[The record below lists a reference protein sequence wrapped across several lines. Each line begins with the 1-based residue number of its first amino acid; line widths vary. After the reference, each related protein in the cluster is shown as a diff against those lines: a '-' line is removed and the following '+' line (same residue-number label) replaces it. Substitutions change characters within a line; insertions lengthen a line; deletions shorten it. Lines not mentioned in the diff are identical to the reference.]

1 MENFNLKQYFY
12 EKRAQGVT
20 VGRIAELLDISVEE
34 LMGQVE
40 GSKLA
45 EKPIKKDPEPIEKPE
60 KPVEEP
66 KPEVIKEPE
75 TPVEEQ
81 KPVEEPEDD
90 SQSWL
95 ED

>member
-34 LMGQVE
+34 LMEQVNGAKIME
-40 GSKLA
+40 KPA
-45 EKPIKKDPEPIEKPE
+45 EKKPEPAKEPEKPAEKDPEPIKKPE

-66 KPEVIKEPE
+66 KPA
-75 TPVEEQ
+75 
-81 KPVEEPEDD
+81 EEPEDD

>member
-34 LMGQVE
+34 LMEQVE
-40 GSKLA
+40 GTKRA
-45 EKPIKKDPEPIEKPE
+45 EKQVKKDPEPVKKLE
-60 KPVEEP
+60 KPVEKP
-66 KPEVIKEPE
+66 NPEVIKEPE
-75 TPVEEQ
+75 
-81 KPVEEPEDD
+81 KPVKETKPAEKVEDD

-95 ED
+95 DD

>member
-34 LMGQVE
+34 LMEQVE
-40 GSKLA
+40 GTKRA
-45 EKPIKKDPEPIEKPE
+45 EKQVKKDPEPVEK
-60 KPVEEP
+60 P

-75 TPVEEQ
+75 KPVEER
-81 KPVEEPEDD
+81 KPAEEPEDD

>member
-34 LMGQVE
+34 LMEQIE
-40 GSKLA
+40 GTKRA
-45 EKPIKKDPEPIEKPE
+45 EKLVEKDPEPVEKPEPEVIKEPE

-66 KPEVIKEPE
+66 KPAEKV
-75 TPVEEQ
+75 
-81 KPVEEPEDD
+81 EDD
-90 SQSWL
+90 SQSWF
-95 ED
+95 DD